1 MVTNSILKA
10 ENAQENKYK
19 VKTNQREYVRY
30 LKCTLYVFTPNN
42 NESKEI
48 ENNETSFAAI
58 SGPSGCDD
66 WPMNASIKA
75 EKKKEKKKRKKGRTI
90 LSPFFFTQNDVK

>member
-30 LKCTLYVFTPNN
+30 RKCTLYVFIPNS

-48 ENNETSFAAI
+48 ENKETSFAAS
-58 SGPSGCDD
+58 SGPSGWDD
-66 WPMNASIKA
+66 WPKNSSI
-75 EKKKEKKKRKKGRTI
+75 E
-90 LSPFFFTQNDVK
+90 VKIK